1 MKRNLLCIISAVILS
16 VPLYAQW
23 SDDPMQ
29 NLQISSLDGEQTIAK
44 TAVCPNGDY
53 YIGYFSSEGGNY
65 NVRLQRLDNQ
75 GNKLWGENGIL
86 VSDHLSMTWLT
97 DWDMTADHENHA
109 ILTWQDIRSGGN
121 NNTVAYRISPDGTFV
136 WGEDGIMLSS
146 SMAFD
151 VSPKVTVTE
160 VNNAVFAW
168 QSDNVIIIQKINP
181 EGAKQWGEWGITLT
195 SVNRYSWPQLLPV
208 GEDEII
214 MKFFDDSGPTW
225 APTRHIHAQR
235 FDSDGDP
242 VWPSTIVVNDEGNI
256 QAWHQILSFV
266 NDGSDGFYIA
276 WHDFTMSGT
285 QASSWI
291 QHINSDGVAQFQT
304 NGVLL
309 STRNDFNQFYP
320 SIARPANDENV
331 YVYWRE
337 VNGNQNQ
344 WGIYGQKI
352 SPEGTRLWGDEG
364 KIIFAVGSQAYHPL
378 FAGPVEDDVVLVYDN
393 GSEHIKASRINNQGS
408 FVWEPSEVSLSNV
421 SSSKSHFASSGY
433 DGNQWVFAW
442 GDNRDGTANIYAQ
455 NLKKDGSIGSEEPGP
470 VYFTLTLEIS
480 GEGSVEVNGEPYSE
494 PLTIEAATEI
504 TLEAIPANGWLFGG
518 WSGDVES
525 GEISVTL
532 TITADLDITATFAE
546 IPTFTLTLIADP
558 ENAGTITGAGE
569 YMEGDEVEVIAEP
582 LAGAIFLY
590 WADGDGNDITE
601 NPVYSF
607 LMPAHD
613 LTLYAMFDIVPFVA
627 EVLLSDFILYPN
639 PAWHIT
645 EISSGVV
652 IEAIFVYDL
661 TGRLIWKTEDIRVTE
676 YQIDVSGFNAG
687 LYLVRVQSKNEY
699 HTKRLQIA
707 R

>member
-1 MKRNLLCIISAVILS
+1 MKRFLLCILWAMMLSA
-16 VPLYAQW
+16 PLYAQW

-29 NLQISSLDGEQTIAK
+29 NLQISSLPGEQTIAK

-53 YIGYFSSEGGNY
+53 YIGYFSSEAGNY

-75 GNKLWGENGIL
+75 GNKLWGDNGIL
-86 VSDHLSMTWLT
+86 VSDHPSMTWLT

-121 NNTVAYRISPDGTFV
+121 NNTVAYRISPEGTFV
-136 WGEDGIMLSS
+136 WGDNGIMLSNS
-146 SMAFD
+146 TAFD
-151 VSPKVTVTE
+151 VSPKVTVTS

-168 QSDNVIIIQKINP
+168 QADNVIIMQKISP
-181 EGAKQWGEWGITLT
+181 AGTKLWGEWGITLT
-195 SVNRYSWPQLLPV
+195 SANRYSWPQLLPV

-214 MKFFDDSGPTW
+214 MKFFDDSGPVW

-235 FDSDGDP
+235 FDDDGDP
-242 VWPSTIVVNDEGNI
+242 VWPSVTVINDEGNI

-304 NGVLL
+304 NGLLL
-309 STRNDFNQFYP
+309 SERNNYNQFYP
-320 SIARPANDENV
+320 SIAKPAEDENV

-344 WGIYGQKI
+344 WGIYGQKV

-421 SSSKSHFASSGY
+421 SSSKSHFSYSGF
-433 DGNQWVFAW
+433 DGNQWAFAW

-455 NLKKDGSIGSEEPGP
+455 NLKKDGSIGSEDPGP
-470 VYFTLTLEIS
+470 VYFSLTIDIL
-480 GEGSVEVNGEPYSE
+480 GEGSVTVNGETYSE
-494 PLTIEAATEI
+494 PLSVEAATEI
-504 TLEAIPANGWLFGG
+504 TLEALPANGWQFDG
-518 WSGDVES
+518 WTGDVES
-525 GEISVTL
+525 EELSVTI
-532 TITADLDITATFAE
+532 TIFEDLEITATFSE
-546 IPTFTLTLIADP
+546 IPTYTLTLIAEP
-558 ENAGTITGAGE
+558 EIAGILFGAGE
-569 YMEGDEVEVIAEP
+569 YMEGEEVQITAEP
-582 LAGAIFLY
+582 TDFGIFLY
-590 WADGDGNDITE
+590 WVDEDGNELTD

-613 LTLYAMFDIVPFVA
+613 LTLFAMFDIQPFVP

-639 PAWHIT
+639 PARHIT
-645 EISSGVV
+645 EISSGVAFD
-652 IEAIFVYDL
+652 AIYISDI
-661 TGRLIWKTEDIRVTE
+661 TGRLIWRAEGLSTNFYRIDI
-676 YQIDVSGFNAG
+676 SGFKTG
-687 LYLVRVQSKNEY
+687 LYIVRVQNKNDF
-699 HTKRLQIA
+699 HTRRLQILK
-707 R
+707 

>member
-1 MKRNLLCIISAVILS
+1 MKRNLLCIILVLILS

-65 NVRLQRLDNQ
+65 NVRLQRMDNQ

-86 VSDHLSMTWLT
+86 VSDHPSMSWLT

-109 ILTWQDIRSGGN
+109 ILTWQDIRTGGN

-136 WGEDGIMLSS
+136 WGNDGIMLSNS
-146 SMAFD
+146 TAFD
-151 VSPKVTVTE
+151 VSPKVTVTG

-168 QSDNVIIIQKINP
+168 QSDNVIIMQKISP
-181 EGAKQWGEWGITLT
+181 AGTKQWGEWGITLT
-195 SVNRYSWPQLLPV
+195 SANRYTWPQLLPV
-208 GEDEII
+208 GDDEII
-214 MKFFDDSGPTW
+214 MKFFDDSGPFH

-235 FDSDGDP
+235 FDTDGDP
-242 VWPSTIVVNDEGNI
+242 VWPSVTVVNDEGNI

-266 NDGSDGFYIA
+266 NDGNDGFFIA

-352 SPEGTRLWGDEG
+352 SPEGTRLWSDDG
-364 KIIFAVGSQAYHPL
+364 KVIFAVGSQAYHPL
-378 FAGPVEDDVVLVYDN
+378 FAGPVDDDVVLVYDN

-408 FVWEPSEVSLSNV
+408 FVWEPSEASVSNV
-421 SSSKSHFASSGY
+421 SSSKSHFSSSGF

-442 GDNRDGTANIYAQ
+442 GDSRSGTPDIYAQ
-455 NLKKDGSIGSEEPGP
+455 NLIKDGTIGPSEPGP
-470 VYFTLTLEIS
+470 VYFTLTLEIL
-480 GEGSVEVNGEPYSE
+480 GEGNVEVNGEIYSE

-504 TLEAIPANGWLFGG
+504 TLEALPANGWLFEGWGG
-518 WSGDVES
+518 DLES

-532 TITADLDITATFAE
+532 TITTDLEITATFTE
-546 IPTFTLTLIADP
+546 IPTYILTLVVEP
-558 ENAGTITGAGE
+558 ENAGIVTGSGN
-569 YMEGDEVEVIAEP
+569 YMEGEEVVITAEP
-582 LAGAIFLY
+582 INDNIFLY
-590 WADGDGNDITE
+590 WGDEEGNDITE

-607 LMPAHD
+607 LMPAND
-613 LTLYAMFDIVPFVA
+613 LTLFAMFGPQPFTD
-627 EVLLSDFILYPN
+627 EVSLVDFHLFPN
-639 PAWHIT
+639 PARDLA
-645 EISSGVV
+645 EISSGVAF
-652 IEAIFVYDL
+652 EAIYISDI
-661 TGRLIWKTEDIRVTE
+661 TGRLIWRAEGLNTSFYR
-676 YQIDVSGFNAG
+676 IDTSGFKSG
-687 LYLVRVQSKNEY
+687 LYIVRVQNKNDFY
-699 HTKRLQIA
+699 TRRLQILK
-707 R
+707 

>member
-1 MKRNLLCIISAVILS
+1 MKRNLLFIISAMIISAPLS
-16 VPLYAQW
+16 AQW

-29 NLQISSLDGEQTIAK
+29 NLQISNLDGEQTIAK
-44 TAVCPNGDY
+44 TALSPNGDY

-86 VSDHLSMTWLT
+86 ISDHTSMSWLT

-121 NNTVAYRISPDGTFV
+121 NNTVAYRIAPDGTFV
-136 WGEDGIMLSS
+136 WGDNGIMLSS
-146 SMAFD
+146 STAFD
-151 VSPKVTVTE
+151 VSPKVTVTS
-160 VNNAVFAW
+160 VNNSVFAW
-168 QSDNVIIIQKINP
+168 QADNLIIMQKISP
-181 EGAKQWGEWGITLT
+181 EGTKLWGEWGITLT
-195 SVNRYSWPQLLPV
+195 SENTYSWPQLLPV
-208 GEDEII
+208 GDDEII
-214 MKFFDDSGPTW
+214 MKFFDDSGPAW
-225 APTRHIHAQR
+225 APTRHILAQR
-235 FDSDGDP
+235 FDDDGDP
-242 VWPSTIVVNDEGNI
+242 VWPSITVVSDEGNI
-256 QAWHQILSFV
+256 QAWHQILSFE
-266 NDGSDGFYIA
+266 NDGNDGFYIA
-276 WHDFTMSGT
+276 WHDFTMSAT

-291 QHINSDGVAQFQT
+291 QHINSDGEAQFQT

-320 SIARPANDENV
+320 SIARPAMDENV
-331 YVYWRE
+331 YIYWRE

-364 KIIFAVGSQAYHPL
+364 KIIFAVGSQAYFPL
-378 FAGPVEDDVVLVYDN
+378 FAGPVDDDVVLVYDN

-421 SSSKSHFASSGY
+421 TSSKSHFAYSGF

-442 GDNRDGTANIYAQ
+442 GDNRDGTADIYAQ
-455 NLKKDGSIGSEEPGP
+455 NLRKDGSIGSEEPGP
-470 VYFTLTLEIS
+470 VYFSLTLEIS
-480 GEGSVEVNGEPYSE
+480 GEGSVEINGESYSE
-494 PLTIEAATEI
+494 PITFEAGEEV
-504 TLEAIPANGWLFGG
+504 TLEAIPADGWQFEG

-525 GEISVTL
+525 GETSVTI
-532 TITADLDITATFAE
+532 TITTDLDITATFTE
-546 IPTFTLTLIADP
+546 IPTYTLTLIAEP
-558 ENAGTITGAGE
+558 EIAGILFGAGE
-569 YMEGDEVEVIAEP
+569 YMESEEVEITAEP
-582 LAGAIFLY
+582 SDFGIFLY
-590 WADGDGNDITE
+590 WVDEDGNEITD

-613 LTLYAMFDIVPFVA
+613 LTLFAMFDILPFVP

-639 PAWHIT
+639 PARHIT
-645 EISSGVV
+645 EISTGVL
-652 IEAIFVYDL
+652 IDAIYISDI
-661 TGRLIWKTEDIRVTE
+661 TGRLIWKTEGIGVTH
-676 YQIDVSGFNAG
+676 YQIDVSVLNTG

-699 HTKRLQIA
+699 HTKRLQIV

>member
-1 MKRNLLCIISAVILS
+1 MKRNLLCIISLLILS
-16 VPLYAQW
+16 FPLYAQW

-29 NLQISSLDGEQTIAK
+29 NLQISGLPGEQTIAK

-86 VSDHLSMTWLT
+86 VSDHPSMTWLT

-121 NNTVAYRISPDGTFV
+121 NNTVAYRIAPDGTFV
-136 WGEDGIMLSS
+136 WGDDGIMLSGS
-146 SMAFD
+146 TAFD

-160 VNNAVFAW
+160 INNAVFAW
-168 QSDNVIIIQKINP
+168 QSDNVIIMQKISP
-181 EGAKQWGEWGITLT
+181 AGTKQWGDWGITLT
-195 SVNRYSWPQLLPV
+195 SPNRYSWPQLLPV

-235 FDSDGDP
+235 FDADGDP
-242 VWPSTIVVNDEGNI
+242 VWPSVTVVNDEGNI

-266 NDGSDGFYIA
+266 NDGNDGFYIA
-276 WHDFTMSGT
+276 WHDFTMSVA

-291 QHINSDGVAQFQT
+291 QHINSDGVAQFQA

-309 STRNDFNQFYP
+309 SERNNYNQFYP
-320 SIARPANDENV
+320 SIAKPADDENV

-337 VNGNQNQ
+337 VTGDQNF
-344 WGIYGQKI
+344 WGIYAQKV

-364 KIIFAVGSQAYHPL
+364 KVIFAVGNQAYFPL
-378 FAGPVEDDVVLVYDN
+378 FAGPVDDDVVLVYDN

-408 FVWEPSEVSLSNV
+408 FVWDPSDVSLSNV
-421 SSSKSHFASSGY
+421 SSSKSHFSSSGF

-442 GDNRDGTANIYAQ
+442 GDNRDGAANIYAQ
-455 NLKKDGSIGSEEPGP
+455 NLKKDGSIGSDEPGP
-470 VYFTLTLEIS
+470 VYFSLTVNLS
-480 GEGSVEVNGEPYSE
+480 GEGSVAVNGETYSE

-504 TLEAIPANGWLFGG
+504 TLEAFPAEGWQFEG

-525 GEISVTL
+525 QEVSVTI
-532 TITADLDITATFAE
+532 TIFEDLEINATFTE
-546 IPTFTLTLIADP
+546 IPTYTLTLIAEP
-558 ENAGTITGAGE
+558 ENAGTVTGAGE
-569 YMEGDEVEVIAEP
+569 YIQDEEVEVIAEP
-582 LAGAIFLY
+582 LDSAMFLY
-590 WADGDGNDITE
+590 WADEEGNDITE

-607 LMPAHD
+607 LMPAYD
-613 LTLYAMFDIVPFVA
+613 LTLYAIFGPQPFVDEIA
-627 EVLLSDFILYPN
+627 LKDFQLYPN
-639 PAWHIT
+639 PARNIA
-645 EISSGVV
+645 EISSGVAF
-652 IEAIFVYDL
+652 EAIYISDI
-661 TGRLIWKTEDIRVTE
+661 TGRLIWKGESLNTTFYR
-676 YQIDVSGFNAG
+676 IDTSGFKTG
-687 LYLVRVQSKNEY
+687 LYIVRVQNKDDF
-699 HTKRLQIA
+699 HTRRLQILK
-707 R
+707 